1 MLVCLLLGQNSLF
14 LHRMKFT
21 LPYLT
26 ALILAL
32 VSFFPARLI
41 AGDKEIELVREGLYA
56 PQSFPFDSIPAK
68 RLPEKKDQMEP
79 ADPQKRPVQDF
90 RGVREREQAK
100 GGIKEVPRSIKKLKP
115 KAVIDR
121 IPIRRPPMRIPKKGI
136 RGPRF

>member
-1 MLVCLLLGQNSLF
+1 
-14 LHRMKFT
+14 MKFI

-32 VSFFPARLI
+32 VSISPARLI
-41 AGDKEIELVREGLYA
+41 AGDKEIEHVREGLLLNHA
-56 PQSFPFDSIPAK
+56 IAFDSIPAK
-68 RLPEKKDQMEP
+68 RIPEKQDQIDP
-79 ADPQKRPVQDF
+79 KKKQDQLDPQKRPVQDF
-90 RGVREREQAK
+90 RGVGERARTK

-121 IPIRRPPMRIPKKGI
+121 IPVRRPPLRIPKKGI